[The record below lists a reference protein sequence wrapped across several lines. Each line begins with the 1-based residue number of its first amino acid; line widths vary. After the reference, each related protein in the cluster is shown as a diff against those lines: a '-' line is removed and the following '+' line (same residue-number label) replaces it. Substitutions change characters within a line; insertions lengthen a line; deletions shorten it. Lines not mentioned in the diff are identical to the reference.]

1 MKVQPAVVE
10 TDVRL
15 KVENALIYLTNLS
28 PGQRISVSEVCRL
41 AGVSR
46 ANLYSSH
53 SDLLAKIRDSNKS
66 SGRRLGTKSASNRQ
80 LSEELT
86 VLRKKVKAL
95 AFLCLEL
102 KSRNEKL
109 ESRLLSLQRQRTKV
123 RSSSRRASD
132 IEGIDPC
139 K

>member
-1 MKVQPAVVE
+1 MKVQPTVVE
-10 TDVRL
+10 NDVKL
-15 KVENALIYLTNLS
+15 KVENALTYLTNQA

-66 SGRRLGTKSASNRQ
+66 SVRRLGTKNASNRQ
-80 LSEELT
+80 LSEELK

-102 KSRNEKL
+102 KSRNERL
-109 ESRLLSLQRQRTKV
+109 ESRLVSLQRQRTKV
-123 RSSSRRASD
+123 RSSRSKPPAV
-132 IEGIDPC
+132 EGLEPY